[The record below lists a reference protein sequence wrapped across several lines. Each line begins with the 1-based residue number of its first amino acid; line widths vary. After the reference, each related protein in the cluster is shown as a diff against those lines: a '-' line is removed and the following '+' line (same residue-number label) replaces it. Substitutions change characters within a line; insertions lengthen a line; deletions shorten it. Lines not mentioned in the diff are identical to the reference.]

1 MGDFLVVIYDCII
14 ALNIIRTKDIAT
26 TSTYASGTL
35 KSRSTSLYFSL
46 GSVLLRN
53 NGLLT

>member
-1 MGDFLVVIYDCII
+1 VLFIWDMGDFLVVIYDCII
-14 ALNIIRTKDIAT
+14 ALNIIRTKDTAT

-46 GSVLLRN
+46 GSVLL
-53 NGLLT
+53 